1 MAFSKEDEAGVIYE
15 NVSAAG
21 VPYMKLTVRGQ
32 KFVAYRNK
40 FKKEDKHPDWNV
52 YVDKPRD
59 GRSAPAA
66 QAPVSSDDIAF

>member
-21 VPYMKLTVRGQ
+21 VPYMKITVRGQ

-40 FKKEDKHPDWNV
+40 FKKEDKHPDWIV
-52 YVDKPRD
+52 YVDKPRE
-59 GRSAPAA
+59 GRLAA
-66 QAPVSSDDIAF
+66 KPKAVSSGEVEW

>member
-15 NVSAAG
+15 NVSAGG

-32 KFVAYRNK
+32 KFIAYRNK

-52 YVDKPRD
+52 YVDKPRE
-59 GRSAPAA
+59 GAAAPKP
-66 QAPVSSDDIAF
+66 QRQVSSDDIAF